1 LAEYVCFS
9 AFLLLNQQMIRPD
22 VFSLNFRDSRSGFQ
36 ENVFAATTRR
46 LYIPRGED
54 QQMRKMNHKQ
64 RLVALALAG
73 FMLLGCASVWAQ
85 STASSNLQGTVT
97 DKTQAVIKSAEVTL
111 TNKATGATRT
121 TQTNDAGEYRFESIT
136 AGTYSVKVKAGGFSG
151 AETKDLEVLIGRTA
165 TQNFTLVPGGV
176 SETVEV
182 TATAPLIDR
191 EKTDVS
197 TNITPQQITDL
208 PLIGR
213 DIADLAYLAPGV
225 KAADSYDPTKNRYAI
240 LSVNGEGGR
249 NVNVT
254 VNGVDNK
261 DNTVGGPVM
270 QLPAE
275 AVQEFQVSTQRFSAV
290 NGRSSGAAINV
301 ITKSGTNNYHGSAFG
316 FFRDQKFNADQTTAV
331 GDGTTQTAN
340 PPYTHQFFGGSI
352 GGPIKKDKL
361 FAFFAMEREREH
373 TSLAE
378 APQAFSE
385 LSLVTNL
392 GAQPIST
399 VPTPFF
405 ENRINGRL
413 DYTINSK
420 HSAYFSVST
429 QANNSLNDQSG
440 ATFDATEGNF
450 TVNHLQVANLTL
462 NSAFTP
468 TLINQAT
475 FGFQYWNNL
484 IDSNTRA
491 PLFTFSNNIQFGTNT
506 NVPQNSIQ
514 RKFQFK
520 DDVSKTIGNH
530 TFKTGVDYIFT
541 PFMGGFFEFN
551 PTLEIDYG
559 LLPSQ
564 ILAKPQGFQTPGLVQ
579 GMSIAVGDPSFII
592 KDAKQFGLYFQ
603 DDWKFSNRL
612 TLNLGLRWD
621 KDFDFIGGSKIA
633 NSRTFQELQAI
644 APISPLAASLVAKQA
659 TDYSKGFSPRVGFA
673 YDLTG
678 HGNHVLRGG
687 FGMYYDNT
695 FQNIPL
701 FMEQQANNTIFQTA
715 LSLSGTDPVPGTGL
729 TLDQWHIGNP
739 LPTIPAASSQL
750 APGSVGRLM
759 DPNYRTPVTEEFN
772 GGYTWAINNKS
783 VIEVEYVHVLSLHE
797 NKTVNLDPIIPVDPS
812 NITTVKKTGAAGGF
826 FQPLDAAFAAAGVP
840 RLASVRDEQS
850 IGRSRYDG
858 MNVSYRT
865 RGFHRTDLTM
875 NYTLARAVGYDEDGG
890 SFRYYPRDPQH
901 PLAASEFGPSFND
914 ERHHLTLALTAHLP
928 WGLEFS
934 PIVQAGSARPYN
946 AIAPNN
952 MLNLGGGSSAQSLI
966 VTAANPT
973 DLASATNLT
982 PIVDSV
988 TNKPSLTLAEAKC
1001 YYSNNCV
1008 INPYNSLRGD
1018 PYFNMDARLAKN
1030 IKLGEKRNLQLAFQ
1044 AFNLTNHANYGNNF
1058 GTTVGD
1064 PTFKNPIG
1072 FINPTSS
1079 TLPRAFI
1086 GEFGARFS
1094 F

>member
-1 LAEYVCFS
+1 MRE
-9 AFLLLNQQMIRPD
+9 LNR
-22 VFSLNFRDSRSGFQ
+22 
-36 ENVFAATTRR
+36 
-46 LYIPRGED
+46 
-54 QQMRKMNHKQ
+54 KQ
-64 RLVALALAG
+64 RLIALALAG
-73 FMLLGCASVWAQ
+73 FMLLGCASMWAQ
-85 STASSNLQGTVT
+85 STASSSLQGTIT
-97 DKTQAVIKSAEVTL
+97 DKTNAVIKSAEVTL
-111 TNKATGATRT
+111 TNKANGSVRTAT
-121 TQTNDAGEYRFESIT
+121 TNDSGEYRFEAVT
-136 AGTYSVKVKAGGFSG
+136 AGTYTVKVKASGFSA
-151 AETKDLEVLIGRTA
+151 AEAKDLEVLIGRTA
-165 TQNFTLVPGGV
+165 TQNFTLVPGGI

-182 TATAPLIDR
+182 TATAPLVDR

-197 TNITPQQITDL
+197 TNITPEQITDL

-275 AVQEFQVSTQRFSAV
+275 AVQEFQISTQRFSAV

-301 ITKSGTNNYHGSAFG
+301 ITKSGTNAYHGSAFG
-316 FFRDQKFNADQTTAV
+316 FFREQNFNADQKQAN
-331 GDGTTQTAN
+331 GDGTTTTAN
-340 PPYTHQFFGGSI
+340 PPYERQFFGGSV

-361 FAFFAMEREREH
+361 FGFFAFEREREQ

-392 GAQPIST
+392 GAQPISV

-405 ENRINGRL
+405 ENRLNGRL
-413 DYTINSK
+413 DYTFNSK

-450 TVNHLQVANLTL
+450 TKNHLQVANLTV
-462 NSAFTP
+462 NSAFSP
-468 TLINQAT
+468 SLVNQFTA
-475 FGFQYWNNL
+475 GFQYWNNL
-484 IDSNTRA
+484 IDSTGRA

-506 NVPQNSIQ
+506 NVPQQSIQ

-520 DDVSKTIGNH
+520 DDVSKSIGKH
-530 TFKTGVDYIFT
+530 TFKTGFDYIYT

-564 ILAKPQGFQTPGLVQ
+564 ILAKPLGFQTPGLVQ
-579 GMSIAVGDPSFII
+579 SMSIAVGDPSFII

-603 DDWKFSNRL
+603 DDWKFSQRL

-621 KDFDFIGGSKIA
+621 KDFDFIGGSKVA
-633 NSRTFQELQAI
+633 NSRTFQELQA
-644 APISPLAASLVAKQA
+644 AAKFSPLAASLVAKQA

-678 HGNHVLRGG
+678 SGNHVLRGG

-701 FMEQQANNTIFQTA
+701 FMEQQANATIFQTA
-715 LSLSGTDPVPGTGL
+715 FSLSGSDIVPGTGIPL
-729 TLDQWHIGNP
+729 SSWHIGNP
-739 LPTIPAASSQL
+739 LPTTPAASAQL
-750 APGSVGRLM
+750 TPGSTGRLM
-759 DPNYRTPVTEEFN
+759 DPNYRTPVTEEMN
-772 GGYTWAINNKS
+772 AGYTWAINKS
-783 VIEVEYVHVLSLHE
+783 SVLEVEYVHVLSLHE
-797 NKTVNLDPIIPVDPS
+797 NKTINLDPNIPVTPG
-812 NITTVKKTGAAGGF
+812 NITTLSRTGAAGGF
-826 FQPLDAAFAAAGVP
+826 FRPLDAAFTAAGVP
-840 RLASVRDEQS
+840 VLGSVRDEQS

-858 MNVSYRT
+858 MNVSYRQ
-865 RGFHRTDLTM
+865 RAFHKTDLTM
-875 NYTLARAVGYDEDGG
+875 NYTLSRAVGYDQDGG
-890 SFRYYPRDPQH
+890 SFRYYPRDPQQ
-901 PLAASEFGPSFND
+901 PLASTEFGPSFND
-914 ERHHLTLALTAHLP
+914 ERHHLTIAATAHLP
-928 WGLEFS
+928 FGLEFS
-934 PIVQAGSARPYN
+934 PIVQVGSARPYSAVASTN
-946 AIAPNN
+946 L
-952 MLNLGGGSSAQSLI
+952 LNLGGGSQAGALI
-966 VTAANPT
+966 VPKNDPT
-973 DLASATNLT
+973 NFLNFFNASTQT
-982 PIVDSV
+982 W
-988 TNKPSLTLAEAKC
+988 NKLGAVQC
-1001 YYSNNCV
+1001 YYANNCV
-1008 INPYNSLRGD
+1008 AAPYNSLRGD
-1018 PYFNMDARLAKN
+1018 PYFNMDARVAKN
-1030 IKLGEKRNLQLAFQ
+1030 LKLGEKRNLQLMFQ

-1058 GTTVGD
+1058 GTTVDD
-1064 PTFKNPIG
+1064 PTFKQPIG

-1079 TLPRAFI
+1079 LAARAFT
-1086 GEFGARFS
+1086 GEFGARFT